1 MSNPPRLLSPIGW
14 LGLTVGLLA
23 LVGGIVWLGAT
34 HDAYG
39 QDLIENPGGVLVA
52 VLGTLTAA
60 VSVVG
65 PSLRRIDKQV
75 SNTHTVNL
83 RDDLDEKFAAVHRA
97 IDNIGSDVRGVRR
110 DIGRNTDQIAYVRQR
125 VDSLVDRVDDLEDTV
140 NPGKDTPT

>member
-1 MSNPPRLLSPIGW
+1 MSPIGW
-14 LGLTVGLLA
+14 VGLIVGLLA

-34 HDAYG
+34 HDADG

-75 SNTHTVNL
+75 SNDHEINL
-83 RDDLDEKFAAVHRA
+83 RDDLDIKHERLHRA
-97 IDNIGSDVRGVRR
+97 LEALASDMRGMRR
-110 DIGRNTDQIAYVRQR
+110 DIGRNTDELVYVRR
-125 VDSLVDRVDDLEDTV
+125 KVDKLDDRVDDLEDTV
-140 NPGKDTPT
+140 NPGKDNPT